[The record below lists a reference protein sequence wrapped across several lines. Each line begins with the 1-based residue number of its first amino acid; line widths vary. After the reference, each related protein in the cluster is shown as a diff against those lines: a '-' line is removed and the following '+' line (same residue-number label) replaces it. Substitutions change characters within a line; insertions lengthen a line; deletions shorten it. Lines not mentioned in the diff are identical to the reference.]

1 MKPYFRKV
9 HLLKNAMNAL
19 ILGASGLVG
28 GHCLD
33 SILASPDYQNVIA
46 LTRRPLNR
54 SSDKLIEQGF
64 DGSDFSAFEPPVSID
79 HAFCAFGTT
88 IKKAGSQHNMREIDV
103 NIPFRLA
110 QRLKALGVSHFSL
123 VSSLG
128 ADYESNVFYNRIKG
142 ELEED
147 LKRLRFDSLAI
158 FRPSIIGGNR
168 PGDSR
173 TGEGWGQKIMAVLPK
188 RWKTIPAE
196 HIANAMVVR
205 ALEGFKGTATISS
218 GKIWDLST
226 I

>member
-1 MKPYFRKV
+1 ME
-9 HLLKNAMNAL
+9 NAMNAL

-33 SILASPDYQNVIA
+33 SLLASPDYQHVVA

-54 SSDKLIEQGF
+54 SSDKLIEKGF
-64 DGSDFSAFEPPVSID
+64 NGSDFSSFEPPVSID

-88 IKKAGSQHNMREIDV
+88 IKKAGSQDAMREIDV

-110 QRLKALGVSHFSL
+110 ERLKTLGVSHFSL

-128 ADYESNVFYNRIKG
+128 ADYASSVFYNRIKG

-147 LKRLRFDSLAI
+147 LKKLRYDSLAI

-168 PGDSR
+168 PDDSR
-173 TGEGWGQKIMAVLPK
+173 IGESWGQKVMTILPK

-196 HIANAMVVR
+196 HIANAMMVK
-205 ALEGFKGTATISS
+205 ALEGFKGTDTIPS

>member
-1 MKPYFRKV
+1 
-9 HLLKNAMNAL
+9 MNAL

-88 IKKAGSQHNMREIDV
+88 IKKAGSQQNMREIDV

-142 ELEED
+142 ELEEAVKGD
-147 LKRLRFDSLAI
+147 DVAAMEAKTKALTDASGNLAQKMYAEAQAAETAAGAGAAEE
-158 FRPSIIGGNR
+158 GGSAENS
-168 PGDSR
+168 D
-173 TGEGWGQKIMAVLPK
+173 AVD
-188 RWKTIPAE
+188 AE
-196 HIANAMVVR
+196 FEEVQ
-205 ALEGFKGTATISS
+205 EEEKE
-218 GKIWDLST
+218 
-226 I
+226 